1 MRAQLLIPAAGLG
14 RRLGT
19 EEPKALVPV
28 GGVPLLV
35 QTLQRFELAGLAAR
49 PVIAAPPDWE
59 ARFEALIVEHLPHCR
74 PHVVTGG
81 AERQD
86 SVRLGLSAVSQDA
99 ALIAIHDA
107 ARPFI
112 EPATIIAVLD
122 AAQEHGAATVAI
134 PVVDTILVGDERGF
148 LEKTPDRAHLW
159 ACQTP
164 QVFRRGVIHDAH
176 ARAARE
182 GLTFTDDATLVRH
195 FGHPVKLV
203 EGSAANRKVTT
214 PEDIAYAEYLLGKQ
228 TG

>member
-14 RRLGT
+14 RRLGR

-28 GGVPLLV
+28 AGVPLLV
-35 QTLQRFELAGLAAR
+35 RTLQRFEPAGLAVR
-49 PVIAAPPDWE
+49 PVIAAPPGWE
-59 ARFEALIVEHLPHCR
+59 ARFEALISEHLPHCR
-74 PHVVTGG
+74 PQVVTGG
-81 AERQD
+81 TERQD
-86 SVRLGLSAVSQDA
+86 SVRLGLNAVSPEA
-99 ALIAIHDA
+99 ELVAIHDA

-112 EPATIIAVLD
+112 EPTTVIAVLD
-122 AAQEHGAATVAI
+122 AAQEHGAATVAV

-148 LEKTPDRAHLW
+148 LDATPERAHLW

-176 ARAARE
+176 ARASRD

-203 EGSAANRKVTT
+203 EGTASNRKITT
-214 PEDIAYAEYLLGKQ
+214 PEDIAYAEFLLREHL
-228 TG
+228 